1 MEDDGL
7 IVSIDNFTLKD
18 INYIIETIVEKYAS
32 EVTDVAALAWTLQTL
47 MTAKDELEKQ
57 IREASN
63 E

>member
-1 MEDDGL
+1 MEDGL
-7 IVSIDNFTLKD
+7 IVNIDNSTLKD
-18 INYIIETIVEKYAS
+18 INYIIETIVGKYAS
-32 EVTDVAALAWTLQTL
+32 EVTDVAALAWILQTL